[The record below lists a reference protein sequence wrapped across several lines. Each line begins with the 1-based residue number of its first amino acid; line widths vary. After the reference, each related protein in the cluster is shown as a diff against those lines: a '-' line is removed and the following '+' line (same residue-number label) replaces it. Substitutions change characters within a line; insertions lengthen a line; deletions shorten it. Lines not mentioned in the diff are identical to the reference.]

1 MDIHL
6 KTFCTIVKTPP
17 RFPLT
22 IYQLL
27 LSILQEIY
35 GLAVK
40 LTECVFTIKKQ
51 THLNCYFR
59 FAAAHT
65 LDNEKANTDP
75 ILSLFP
81 KVILQERDHGF
92 HLAFR
97 LPHS

>member
-1 MDIHL
+1 MICANFQRLRRLNRRTYHFY
-6 KTFCTIVKTPP
+6 FCI
-17 RFPLT
+17 
-22 IYQLL
+22 
-27 LSILQEIY
+27 
-35 GLAVK
+35 
-40 LTECVFTIKKQ
+40 IKKQ